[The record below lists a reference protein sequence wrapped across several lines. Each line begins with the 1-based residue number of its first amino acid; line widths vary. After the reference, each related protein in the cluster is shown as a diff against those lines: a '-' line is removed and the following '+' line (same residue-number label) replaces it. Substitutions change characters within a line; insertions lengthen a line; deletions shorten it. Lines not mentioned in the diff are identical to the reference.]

1 MKKTI
6 ILITSLLVCFFSFSQ
21 SKEKAGIINKNQ
33 KGIITSVEFSS
44 IEEKDKIPS
53 TANAFFEEYL
63 EVDTNDQFEKVQHK
77 SKRKEFVHDHFD
89 QYYNGVKV
97 DGAGYNLH
105 YKNGEMYFANGNFV
119 KVDNINTS
127 PSISLDKAIISFLN
141 FKNIE
146 NSKELNT
153 ITELRVTDEFIVK
166 FKENVSQ
173 KET

>member
-1 MKKTI
+1 
-6 ILITSLLVCFFSFSQ
+6 
-21 SKEKAGIINKNQ
+21 
-33 KGIITSVEFSS
+33 
-44 IEEKDKIPS
+44 
-53 TANAFFEEYL
+53 
-63 EVDTNDQFEKVQHK
+63 
-77 SKRKEFVHDHFD
+77 
-89 QYYNGVKV
+89 
-97 DGAGYNLH
+97 
-105 YKNGEMYFANGNFV
+105 MYFANGNFV

-173 KET
+173 KEIEKLHKNHGVIAVKTTDIYQLLKVPNGADALEIANIYPLPQSFT